1 MIDIISSWAG
11 DLIVSLIIVTILEM
25 LLPDNKTKKY
35 VKTVIGVY
43 IIFCIISPFINE
55 KEIEKI
61 FANSEKSLEKIQIQS
76 QVTSSGNEANSIES
90 LYIEEFKKQ
99 VTKQVE
105 DMGYNVKKCDV
116 DIEIDATKEDAGIHA
131 IYLKLSEKEKGGN
144 SNIKVEEIKK
154 VEISINEQEVGEN
167 SSKEDLE
174 NQGIIQ
180 IKEYL
185 GNYYE
190 INKDCIKI
198 SID

>member
-76 QVTSSGNEANSIES
+76 QVTSSGNEANSIEA

-116 DIEIDATKEDAGIHA
+116 DIEIDATKEDAGIHV
-131 IYLKLSEKEKGGN
+131 IYLKLSEKEKDGN
-144 SNIKVEEIKK
+144 SNIKVEEIEK
-154 VEISINEQEVGEN
+154 VEISIKEQEVGEN

-174 NQGIIQ
+174 NQEIIQ